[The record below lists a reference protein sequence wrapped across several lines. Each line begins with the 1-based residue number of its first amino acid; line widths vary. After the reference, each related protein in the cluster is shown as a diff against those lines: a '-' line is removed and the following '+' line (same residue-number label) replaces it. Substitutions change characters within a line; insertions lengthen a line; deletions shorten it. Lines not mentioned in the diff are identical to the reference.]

1 MRRGWRW
8 LVVVAGTVLIAALPF
23 VVRLLPVS
31 HSSIASDQ
39 LLTRIQG
46 SAHVQYSGYA
56 ESSGGLAL
64 PVTTRFNS
72 INDLFGDRT
81 QLRVWWRAPDDW
93 RVDSINFAGEKD
105 LRADPHGIWTW
116 DYESNTAERF
126 VEAVVPIVRLPR
138 PDDLVPA
145 TLARR
150 LLSQAGPARVTR
162 LPDARIAGHD
172 AAGLRVH
179 TGDVRSTIDHVDVW
193 ALPASG
199 LPVRVNVFGKG
210 DSAPVLT
217 SSLLDLS
224 TSAPAPAQT
233 EFRPAVTA
241 KVRNSQFGDIV
252 TAMDQ
257 FGQSTP
263 PPQLAGLRRAPLQL
277 GSVGVYGRGVTVLVA
292 VPVPPNLARTLARQ
306 LAGTPGSVSV
316 GSGGPEIGAL
326 SISVGPLN
334 LLLSAE
340 GVGDARWL
348 LAGTVTA
355 PTLVTA
361 VAELPPAAGL
371 R

>member
-8 LVVVAGTVLIAALPF
+8 LVVAAATAVLVALPF
-23 VVRLLPVS
+23 AAHLLPVA
-31 HSSIASDQ
+31 HSSVSAAQ

-81 QLRVWWRAPDDW
+81 QLRVWWRAADDW
-93 RVDSINFAGEKD
+93 RVDSINLAGERD
-105 LRADPHGIWTW
+105 LRRDRLGVWTW

-150 LLSQAGPARVTR
+150 LLSQVGAAQVTR

-172 AAGLRVH
+172 AAGLRLQI
-179 TGDVRSTIDHVDVW
+179 TDARSTIEHVDVW
-193 ALPASG
+193 ALPANG
-199 LPVRVNVFGKG
+199 LPVRVTVFGKG

-224 TSAPAPAQT
+224 TSAPPASQT
-233 EFRPAVTA
+233 AFRPAVTA
-241 KVRNSQFGDIV
+241 KVRSSQFGDIV
-252 TAMDQ
+252 AAVDQ

-263 PPQLAGLRRAPLQL
+263 PPQLAGLRRAPLHL
-277 GSVGVYGRGVTVLVA
+277 GSVGVYGQGVTALVA
-292 VPVPPNLARTLARQ
+292 VPVPPRLARTLARQ

-316 GSGGPEIGAL
+316 SSGGSEIGAL

-340 GVGDARWL
+340 GIDDARWL

-355 PTLVTA
+355 PTLLAA
-361 VAELPPAAGL
+361 VAELPPAAGF